1 MGKLVEK
8 YMLKAGILD
17 KMNLKYF
24 EIVFKEDKL
33 QLNLINSNVEKV

>member
-8 YMLKAGILD
+8 YMLKVGILD

-33 QLNLINSNVEKV
+33 QLNLINSNVEEV

>member
-8 YMLKAGILD
+8 YMLKVGILD

>member
-8 YMLKAGILD
+8 YMLKVGILD

-33 QLNLINSNVEKV
+33 